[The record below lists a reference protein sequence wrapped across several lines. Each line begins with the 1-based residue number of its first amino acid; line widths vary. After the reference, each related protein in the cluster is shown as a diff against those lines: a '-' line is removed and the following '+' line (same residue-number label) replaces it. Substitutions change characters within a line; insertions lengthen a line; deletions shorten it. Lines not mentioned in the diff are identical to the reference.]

1 MVLCDKVTLQ
11 DAHMF
16 EQLVEE
22 KERKLGVFL
31 GFKGEGA
38 YLVVAERQ
46 ECILTINKKCFV
58 TTKGSS

>member
-1 MVLCDKVTLQ
+1 VVLCDKVTLQ

-22 KERKLGVFL
+22 KERKVEVFL

-46 ECILTINKKCFV
+46 ECILTI
-58 TTKGSS
+58 